1 MKHTIMGVRDGEDF
15 ASYKTTLKIPSNEL
29 ARVMGWESK
38 EDFVYDYQLT
48 KSQIR
53 AIEQVGSISLPND
66 LTLFLTSL
74 ES

>member
-1 MKHTIMGVRDGEDF
+1 MGVRDGEDF

-53 AIEQVGSISLPND
+53 AIEQVCTISLPND
-66 LTLFLTSL
+66 LTLFLTSF